1 MIEGEILSGHHFK
14 IEKNCS
20 VTCARL
26 GRLKTAHGEIAT
38 PFFMPVG
45 TNATVKGMCSADLEQ
60 MESQIVLSNTYHL
73 YLRPGL
79 DIIRQSG
86 GLHGFMDWKGPIL
99 TDSGGFQVFS
109 LSKLRK
115 ITDDGVRFQSHLD
128 GSSHMFTPEKV
139 MDIQKVLGSDLMM
152 PLDVC
157 APYPCTRKEA
167 ERSVEKTS
175 AWARRTLEYYRNNG
189 QEKQILFGIVQGS
202 VYEDLRQR
210 SAEEITGVGFDAY
223 AIGGVSVGEPVTE
236 MFHAIEQ
243 VEPFLP
249 KDKPRYVM
257 GIGMPDQIVN
267 AVACG
272 IDMFDTCIPTRYG
285 RHGSAFSRHGRFI
298 ITNAG
303 YAADQ
308 KPVDET
314 CGCFVCRRYS
324 KAYIRHLLRSNEI
337 LGLRLLSYHNVS
349 FYIKLMQDIRVAL
362 AEDRFE
368 AFMKSFLGCYYS
380 RSDQKEDE

>member
-1 MIEGEILSGHHFK
+1 MNGHHFK
-14 IEKNCS
+14 IEKNCGI
-20 VTCARL
+20 TRARL
-26 GRLKTAHGEIAT
+26 GRLKTAHGEIAA

-60 MESQIVLSNTYHL
+60 MGSQIVLSNTYHL

-79 DIIRQSG
+79 DVIEKSG

-99 TDSGGFQVFS
+99 TDSGGYQVFS

-115 ITDDGVRFQSHLD
+115 ITEEGVRFQSHID

-202 VYEDLRQR
+202 VYEDLRRR
-210 SAEEITGVGFDAY
+210 SAQEITGLGFGAY

-257 GIGMPDQIVN
+257 GIGMPDQIVK
-267 AVACG
+267 AVSCG

-298 ITNAG
+298 ITNVQ
-303 YAADQ
+303 YSCDQ

-337 LGLRLLSYHNVS
+337 LGLRLLSYHNVY
-349 FYIKLMQDIRVAL
+349 FYIKLMQDIREAL

-368 AFMKSFLGCYYS
+368 SFLKSFLECYYS
-380 RSDQKEDE
+380 RSDQKENEEQ

>member
-1 MIEGEILSGHHFK
+1 MSKSHFNV
-14 IEKNCS
+14 EK
-20 VTCARL
+20 TCQKTKARL
-26 GRLKTAHGEIAT
+26 GRLKTAHGELAT

-60 MESQIVLSNTYHL
+60 MGSQIVLSNTYHL

-79 DIIRQSG
+79 DVLQKSG

-115 ITDDGVRFQSHLD
+115 ITDEGVRFQSHLD

-139 MDIQKVLGSDLMM
+139 MDVQKVLGSDLMM

-157 APYPCTRKEA
+157 APFPCSRKEA
-167 ERSVEKTS
+167 ERSVEKTTL
-175 AWARRTLEYYRNNG
+175 WAGRTLQYYRKNE
-189 QEKQILFGIVQGS
+189 QAQQMLFGIVQGS
-202 VYEDLRQR
+202 VYDDLRRR
-210 SAEEITGVGFDAY
+210 SAEEITGLGFDAY

-236 MFHAIEQ
+236 MFHAIER

-249 KDKPRYVM
+249 GDKPRYVM

-267 AVACG
+267 AVSCG

-285 RHGSAFSRHGRFI
+285 RHGSAFSRRGRFI
-298 ITNAG
+298 ITNVG

-308 KPVDET
+308 NPVDES
-314 CGCFVCRRYS
+314 CDCFVCRRYS
-324 KAYIRHLLRSNEI
+324 KAYIRHLIRTNEI
-337 LGLRLLSYHNVS
+337 LGLRLLSYHNVY
-349 FYIKLMQDIRVAL
+349 FYIKLMAEIRAAL
-362 AEDRFE
+362 AEGCFE
-368 AFMKSFLGCYYS
+368 EFRKEFLGKYQS
-380 RSDQKEDE
+380 QSSEEAEE